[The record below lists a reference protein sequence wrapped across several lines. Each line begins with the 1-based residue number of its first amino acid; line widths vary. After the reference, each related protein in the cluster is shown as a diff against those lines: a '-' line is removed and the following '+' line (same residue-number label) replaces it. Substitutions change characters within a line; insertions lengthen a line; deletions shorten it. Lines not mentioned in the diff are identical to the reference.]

1 MAQSINITIPPGPLG
16 VGIVSEDGNCIIS
29 SKSNQSNSP
38 LMVDDIIISL
48 NGIKLSQI
56 EGGVDGWVRLFQMFG
71 QVNRNLVV
79 QRNDTKNSSSSITNG
94 ALKDST
100 NHDSASPMKKQKVMK
115 QEKKSTNTSSKLSGM
130 EVISL
135 LSDDED
141 EEYSALGKKSAAT
154 ASRGSDK
161 NVLDPDV
168 FEVPMAPAWRNAATS
183 DPKSSRGN
191 LKDDNKY
198 NNSGGGKKSSEED
211 DEDEE
216 LTVIA
221 TKGSNALADFPHS
234 RENCVTH
241 PFSGDKK
248 LHCSNCYCYVCD
260 KPAKDCTMWASHCS
274 ASHSD
279 PRWRRERELA
289 KRRARELEAAPV
301 QPPVPAAAA
310 RPLVVRAP
318 AVSSRTT
325 NRRSADFS
333 IRRLL
338 ERVTTVHP
346 VEIQPPVGSG
356 FVTNL
361 RHYQK
366 QSLAFMVE
374 TERTHSRGGWLSD
387 EVSKCLY
394 HLFCSG
400 VNVFV
405 LIIPHFIML
414 AVT

>member
-16 VGIVSEDGNCIIS
+16 VGIVSEDGNCVIS

-48 NGIKLSQI
+48 NGIKLSNI
-56 EGGVDGWVRLFQMFG
+56 EGGVDGWVQLFQMFG
-71 QVNRNLVV
+71 QVQRNLVV
-79 QRNDTKNSSSSITNG
+79 QRVVTNNSSSTNNNSSSMTNG

-100 NHDSASPMKKQKVMK
+100 NHDSSPHDSSPVKKQKVMK
-115 QEKKSTNTSSKLSGM
+115 QEKKASTNTSSKLSEM

-141 EEYSALGKKSAAT
+141 EEYDTLGKNKNGGTTTAA
-154 ASRGSDK
+154 ASSTRGGDK

-168 FEVPMAPAWRNAATS
+168 LEVPVAPSWRATS
-183 DPKSSRGN
+183 DPTTSRGN
-191 LKDDNKY
+191 LKDDNNY
-198 NNSGGGKKSSEED
+198 NNSGTKKSNDEED

-241 PFSGDKK
+241 SFSGNKQA
-248 LHCSNCYCYVCD
+248 HCSNCYCYVCD
-260 KPAKDCTMWASHCS
+260 KPAKDCSMWASHCS

-289 KRRARELEAAPV
+289 KHRARELEAAPV
-301 QPPVPAAAA
+301 QPPPAAAA
-310 RPLVVRAP
+310 RPLVTAP
-318 AVSSRTT
+318 SSSQLSRS
-325 NRRSADFS
+325 RRSADFS
-333 IRRLL
+333 ISKLL
-338 ERVTTVHP
+338 SEITTVHP
-346 VEIQPPVGSG
+346 VEMQPPSG
-356 FVTNL
+356 RGFSTSL

-374 TERTHSRGGWLSD
+374 TERTHNRGGWLSD
-387 EVSKCLY
+387 EVSKCLC
-394 HLFCSG
+394 F
-400 VNVFV
+400 
-405 LIIPHFIML
+405 
-414 AVT
+414 

>member
-1 MAQSINITIPPGPLG
+1 
-16 VGIVSEDGNCIIS
+16 
-29 SKSNQSNSP
+29 
-38 LMVDDIIISL
+38 MVDDIIISL

-79 QRNDTKNSSSSITNG
+79 QRNDTNNSSSSITNG

-100 NHDSASPMKKQKVMK
+100 NHDSSPMKKQKVMK
-115 QEKKSTNTSSKLSGM
+115 QEKKTTNNKLSGM

-141 EEYSALGKKSAAT
+141 EEYGTSGKKSGGATTVAAT
-154 ASRGSDK
+154 ASGGSDK

-168 FEVPMAPAWRNAATS
+168 LEVPMAPAWRNASS
-183 DPKSSRGN
+183 DPATTNKGN
-191 LKDDNKY
+191 LKDDNNY
-198 NNSGGGKKSSEED
+198 NKSVTKKSNEDDD

-318 AVSSRTT
+318 AVSSRTA

-400 VNVFV
+400 ANVFV
-405 LIIPHFIML
+405 IIIPHFIML

>member
-16 VGIVSEDGNCIIS
+16 VGIISEDGNCVIS

-38 LMVDDIIISL
+38 LMVDDIIVSL

-71 QVNRNLVV
+71 QVQRNLVV
-79 QRNDTKNSSSSITNG
+79 QRDVTNNSSNNSSSITNG

-100 NHDSASPMKKQKVMK
+100 NHDSSPMKKQKVMK
-115 QEKKSTNTSSKLSGM
+115 QEKKTSTNNKLSGM

-141 EEYSALGKKSAAT
+141 EEYGALGKKSRGATTAAAT

-161 NVLDPDV
+161 NGLDPDV
-168 FEVPMAPAWRNAATS
+168 LEVPMAPAWRNATS
-183 DPKSSRGN
+183 DLATSRGN
-191 LKDDNKY
+191 LKDDNNY
-198 NNSGGGKKSSEED
+198 NNSGTKKSNEDD

-216 LTVIA
+216 LTVVA

-260 KPAKDCTMWASHCS
+260 KPAKDCTMWSKHCQ
-274 ASHSD
+274 ATHSN
-279 PRWRRERELA
+279 PSWRRERELA
-289 KRRARELEAAPV
+289 KRRARELEVAPV
-301 QPPVPAAAA
+301 QPPPAAAAAA

-318 AVSSRTT
+318 AVSSRTA

-346 VEIQPPVGSG
+346 VEMQPPVGRG
-356 FVTNL
+356 FSTSL

-374 TERTHSRGGWLSD
+374 TERTHNRGGWLSD
-387 EVSKCLY
+387 EVRKCQGY
-394 HLFCSG
+394 RCQT
-400 VNVFV
+400 V
-405 LIIPHFIML
+405 
-414 AVT
+414 